1 MNVYIKNKEENNDLK
16 SGKNRCHY
24 PAIFSLKIDCASFL
38 STYHS
43 YYKIFSWKKFSREH
57 VFATWPILENF
68 SSGKLNRRKNIVKIK
83 LSNV

>member
-1 MNVYIKNKEENNDLK
+1 MNVYVKNKEENNDLK
-16 SGKNRCHY
+16 SGKNCCHY

-57 VFATWPILENF
+57 VFVTLANSREFLFW
-68 SSGKLNRRKNIVKIK
+68 KIK
-83 LSNV
+83 STQEHCQNKVE

>member
-24 PAIFSLKIDCASFL
+24 PAIFSLKIDCTSFL

-57 VFATWPILENF
+57 VFATLANSREFLFW
-68 SSGKLNRRKNIVKIK
+68 KIK
-83 LSNV
+83 LMQEHCQNKVE